1 MRRRFA
7 LGHSRADIVE
17 SKVKEG
23 RVKDVPATRGQW
35 AGRWACVPVV
45 PTGAGVGAFVSADIS
60 IYIA

>member
-1 MRRRFA
+1 MT
-7 LGHSRADIVE
+7 DIVE